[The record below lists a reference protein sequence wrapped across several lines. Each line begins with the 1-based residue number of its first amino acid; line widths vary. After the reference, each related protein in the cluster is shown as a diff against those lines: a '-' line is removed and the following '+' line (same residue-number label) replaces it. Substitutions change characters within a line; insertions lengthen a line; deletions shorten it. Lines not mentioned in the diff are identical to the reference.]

1 MCTANP
7 GDISSM
13 FCSHKHHMLH
23 QNRGKLKVNFY
34 TIAIKC
40 SSDQYNCCI
49 SNLRMI
55 VTKIIMICHFN
66 KPMKTIYVD
75 KHYYE
80 ILEQMFYTLF
90 FSNLWNKV

>member
-13 FCSHKHHMLH
+13 FFSHKHHILH

-34 TIAIKC
+34 TLAIKC

-49 SNLRMI
+49 TNLRMI
-55 VTKIIMICHFN
+55 CHKNNNDLSFQQTN
-66 KPMKTIYVD
+66 
-75 KHYYE
+75 E
-80 ILEQMFYTLF
+80 N
-90 FSNLWNKV
+90 NLCKQALL